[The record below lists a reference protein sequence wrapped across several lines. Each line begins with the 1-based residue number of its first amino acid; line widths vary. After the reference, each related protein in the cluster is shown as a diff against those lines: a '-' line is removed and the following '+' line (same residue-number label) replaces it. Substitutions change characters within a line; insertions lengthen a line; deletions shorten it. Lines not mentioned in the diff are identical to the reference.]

1 MANSHRKSNYID
13 RIRIEGVW
21 VEGKKEIKRGIA
33 NAFQELLS
41 DLRERRTSVEGL
53 NFSRLNG
60 LGSGSLESS
69 FSELQIFSALKDLNG
84 DKASGL
90 DGFTMAFCQQS
101 WDVIKSDLMD
111 FFEFYKRR
119 RFVQSLNATFLVLF
133 PKRKGAEDLKD
144 FKPISLIGSL
154 YKLLAKIL
162 SNRLK
167 VVMTKLVNKAQ
178 NPFVEGRQILDTS
191 LIANEV
197 IDSITKKKENG
208 FLCKLDIEKA
218 YDHIGWEFV
227 LHVLQKMGFGESG

>member
-1 MANSHRKSNYID
+1 MANSHRKSNYIEC
-13 RIRIEGVW
+13 IRIVGVW
-21 VEGKKEIKRGIA
+21 VEGEKEIKSGIV

-41 DLRERRTSVEGL
+41 DLGEWRASVEGL

-60 LGSGSLESS
+60 LESGSLESS

-111 FFEFYKRR
+111 FFKEFYERR
-119 RFVQSLNATFLVLF
+119 RFVQSLNAIFSVLF
-133 PKRKGAEDLKD
+133 PECKGAEDLKV

-154 YKLLAKIL
+154 YKLLAKVL

-178 NPFVEGRQILDTS
+178 NAFFE
-191 LIANEV
+191 
-197 IDSITKKKENG
+197 
-208 FLCKLDIEKA
+208 
-218 YDHIGWEFV
+218 
-227 LHVLQKMGFGESG
+227 